1 MVGASARKPTAL
13 LVVAA
18 WHEGAPP
25 RLAARITYTVDA
37 SRASRVTLTAAG
49 ADEVSAAV
57 SEWLG
62 QVEAAARR
70 GDAAVTDE

>member
-1 MVGASARKPTAL
+1 MVGAAARKPTAL

-18 WHEGAPP
+18 WREGAPP

-37 SRASRVTLTAAG
+37 SRVGRVTVTASG
-49 ADEVSAAV
+49 AEEIAATV
-57 SEWLG
+57 SEWLS
-62 QVEAAARR
+62 QLEAAARR